1 MTGGD
6 KQGFGFLAL
15 MRRLERGAGDR
26 PRVGQSRRTHEEVA
40 QLGQDPYL
48 GFADS
53 DLSEVDL
60 NATPP
65 VVRPRFLGFFGPFGA
80 LPIAMTREA
89 KHWQDNGQP
98 GFTRFV
104 DIFATRFIQLF
115 YRSWSDARP
124 ITQFDHPSGGTFPE
138 QLRAL
143 TGDSGDVHRGLGVVD
158 DIVRLRYTG
167 LQMARVR
174 SPVRLRQILS
184 AHFQVDMKLE
194 EFTASWL
201 NFAAEDLSH
210 LGLQASQLGADVKLG
225 SSMASTEEKITLHIY
240 CPSLDSYRSFLPGKL
255 SNLELVDLVLGYLG
269 QFYTVDVKLW
279 LSNAQLQAAE
289 LGRSSELGWMTVLSL
304 GEQHQSKTG
313 WSHVCAYQIDFD
325 DFLENSEF
333 RCSGGR

>member
-1 MTGGD
+1 MSGGSN
-6 KQGFGFLAL
+6 QGFGFLAL

-40 QLGQDPYL
+40 RLGQDPYL

-60 NATPP
+60 HATPA

-89 KHWQDNGQP
+89 KHWQDNGQS

-104 DIFATRFIQLF
+104 DIFATRFIQMF

-138 QLRAL
+138 HLRAL
-143 TGDSGDVHRGLGVVD
+143 TGDSGEFNRGLGVVD
-158 DIVRLRYTG
+158 DTVRLRYTG

-174 SPVRLRQILS
+174 SPVRLQQILR
-184 AHFQVDMKLE
+184 AHFQVDLELE

-201 NFAAEDLSH
+201 NFAVEDLSH
-210 LGLQASQLGADVKLG
+210 LGLQASRLSEDVKLG

-240 CPSLDSYRSFLPGKL
+240 CPSLDSYRSFLPGKP

-269 QFYTVDVKLW
+269 QFFTVDVKLW
-279 LSNAQLQAAE
+279 LSNTQLQAAE
-289 LGRSSELGWMTVLSL
+289 VGRSFELGWMAILSL
-304 GEQHQSKTG
+304 NEQHQSDSG
-313 WSHVCAYQIDFD
+313 WSQVCAYQIDFD
-325 DFLENSEF
+325 DFLESTKF
-333 RCSGGR
+333 